1 MTNVLS
7 LMMFDILVSLR
18 SLVDTPQV
26 LEVVLKEL
34 QESQILQEWENSDGL
49 TIANKRFK
57 HYFNLSYGCGY
68 M

>member
-1 MTNVLS
+1 
-7 LMMFDILVSLR
+7 
-18 SLVDTPQV
+18 VDTPQV